1 MSAPRIFDQQ
11 HYQSLNSSRAAVVS
25 ALLAELKGPLDIRT
39 AVDVGCGLGYFSG
52 LLTSLALEVTA
63 VDGRSE
69 NVDEAARRHPGVS
82 FHTYNAEDPAIR
94 TLGKFDLV
102 FCFGLLYHLENP
114 LMAIRHLHSMAD
126 KLLLV
131 EGVILSGE
139 EPVMALV
146 DEEIHDDQGVNYIAF
161 YPTESCLVKM
171 LYASG
176 MKYVYGLKSQPRH
189 PDYGSANGT
198 ARVRTVLAAA
208 ASPLTSASL
217 EFMPAPSTA
226 IKPWDPSAVAR
237 RQNALEKLRRALKRR
252 FGKS

>member
-11 HYQSLNSSRAAVVS
+11 HYKTLNSSRAAVVS
-25 ALLAELKGPLDIRT
+25 ALLSELKGPLDLRT

-63 VDGRSE
+63 VDGRSD
-69 NVDEAARRHPGVS
+69 NVNEAARRHPGVK

-114 LMAIRHLHSMAD
+114 LMAIRHLQFMAG

-146 DEEIHDDQGVNYIAF
+146 DEEVHDDQGVNYLAF

-176 MKYVYGLKSQPRH
+176 MKYVYGLKSQPRQ
-189 PDYGSANGT
+189 PDYDSENGT
-198 ARVRTVLAAA
+198 ARVRTVLVAAA
-208 ASPLTSASL
+208 APLTSDL
-217 EFMPAPSTA
+217 LKLMPAPSTA
-226 IKPWDPSAVAR
+226 IKPWDASAVAG
-237 RQNALEKLRRALKRR
+237 RQNGLGKLRRALKRPFR
-252 FGKS
+252 KS